1 VTVCSPSAAAAP
13 RASPRGAARV
23 QCAYPDAALARV
35 ATVEHYRVCYQAVQT
50 GVDSLLVETPAG
62 CPEEQAATACLVAEL
77 APLAWYA
84 GFQAA

>member
-1 VTVCSPSAAAAP
+1 MTVCSPSAAAAP
-13 RASPRGAARV
+13 RASPRGGARV